1 MGFELLA
8 ERLGGLMETQLEH
21 LEGAALEAV
30 RAKRKATQGPC
41 VIKLGVD
48 VHSAQSV
55 VVAQWDHATPR
66 AAQRFFCRRRLCL
79 GWRGCRGRGTRCMSW
94 MRRELSLV
102 LRTRL

>member
-1 MGFELLA
+1 
-8 ERLGGLMETQLEH
+8 MEKQLEH

-30 RAKRKATQGPC
+30 RAKLKATQGPC

-66 AAQRFFCRRRLCL
+66 AAQRFLPQAFVPWVEGL
-79 GWRGCRGRGTRCMSW
+79 
-94 MRRELSLV
+94 
-102 LRTRL
+102 LRVGHEVHVVYEACGFG